1 MGVGGA
7 CKASSNSRS
16 GVETKKTGAVEKRY
30 CWLSCYY
37 SFLIIA
43 SFGGAVI
50 KSTANAAPQEGIWKP
65 CSHSGR
71 GGPTIRIVVCWIVD
85 LNVTIRIAANC
96 RDPDCGICA
105 SPQDPTIRI
114 VGS

>member
-1 MGVGGA
+1 MPDADELMNQFVPLPIPLHM
-7 CKASSNSRS
+7 
-16 GVETKKTGAVEKRY
+16 VLPLRY
-30 CWLSCYY
+30 
-37 SFLIIA
+37 FL
-43 SFGGAVI
+43 
-50 KSTANAAPQEGIWKP
+50 Q
-65 CSHSGR
+65 HSGR